1 MTTFQFTFW
10 GCIFGFLL
18 FVAALVVLMMYQVN
32 VWKSAVKAFFR
43 MAFGLT
49 VVGLLVQ
56 SALQLNHWAYSLLV
70 ALVMVVGVSV
80 FAAHKARIRERR
92 YLLPIAIGL
101 VVSVVPMGLAFAFIT
116 LGAPQPLDAHVLVPV
131 WGLLLGAMVETDG
144 AALAAYYDGLRHH
157 GQLYRYL
164 LANGANHHEAV
175 KNLFRRALH
184 RSVSPWVRRMGM
196 TAAGSIPLTMWVLLL
211 VGLGVAQAIIFCLL
225 VASLLFLT
233 SIVSI
238 VATLLVARRFSFDAY
253 GQIRVEK
260 QL

>member
-1 MTTFQFTFW
+1 
-10 GCIFGFLL
+10 
-18 FVAALVVLMMYQVN
+18 
-32 VWKSAVKAFFR
+32 
-43 MAFGLT
+43 
-49 VVGLLVQ
+49 
-56 SALQLNHWAYSLLV
+56 
-70 ALVMVVGVSV
+70 MVVGVSV

-196 TAAGSIPLTMWVLLL
+196 TAAGSLPLTMWVLLL

-260 QL
+260 QS